1 MVIQTADILIVGG
14 GLMGVSL
21 AHELVAAGANRVLLL
36 ERQQVGAGS
45 TGRSVATLH
54 PLTTHPAAAALHKRT
69 LAIYADFAAKLGV
82 RADLEPKPM
91 AVLAGEAHLNALQA
105 AAQVATDAGLH
116 LEQVS
121 PGDFTQ
127 AEPDFNPAGVAAIA
141 VSNDAGIINP
151 EPTTVAY
158 LERAKATG
166 AGVWPGVGVR
176 ALRVQDGRVV
186 GVETA
191 NGPIDAGTVVLA
203 AGAWTGRL
211 LEAAGLPNPFTDR
224 DQVVGVFDVP
234 PHGAPLAHTVI
245 DLPNALT
252 YRFAM
257 TNRYV
262 FQPLNVGTVTESAL
276 NADPSLY
283 VGMMSDLRE
292 KIVARFPVLG
302 RSVLQPGWS
311 GLWNLT
317 PDGLP
322 LVGETDVAGLWVAAG
337 FGNSGFLTIPAL
349 AERLAAALVSGE
361 RASLAAFSP
370 RRVMAGGPSP
380 WGALVV

>member
-1 MVIQTADILIVGG
+1 MVTQTADILIVGG

-21 AHELVAAGANRVLLL
+21 AHELAAAGAGRVLVL

-54 PLTTHPAAAALHKRT
+54 PLTTNPTLAALYKRT
-69 LAIYADFAAKLGV
+69 LAIYTDFEAKLGV
-82 RADLEPKPM
+82 RADLEQKPM
-91 AVLAGEAHLNALQA
+91 AVISGETHLEALQTA
-105 AAQVATDAGLH
+105 VRVANEAGLQ

-121 PGDFTQ
+121 PGDFKQ
-127 AEPDFNPAGVAAIA
+127 AEPDFNPANVTAIA
-141 VSNDAGIINP
+141 VSNDGGVVNP
-151 EPTTVAY
+151 EPTTVGY
-158 LERAKATG
+158 LERAKA
-166 AGVWPGVGVR
+166 AKVGVWEGVGVR
-176 ALRVQDGRVV
+176 ALRVEDGRVI
-186 GVETA
+186 GVETSS
-191 NGPIDAGTVVLA
+191 GPIDAATVVLA

-211 LEAAGLPNPFTDR
+211 LAAAGLHNPFTDR

-234 PHGAPLAHTVI
+234 PHGAPLTHTVI

-262 FQPLNVGTVTESAL
+262 FQPLTVGSITESAL

-292 KIVARFPVLG
+292 KIVARFPMLD

-322 LVGETDVAGLWVAAG
+322 VAGETEINGLWVAAG

-349 AERLAAALVSGE
+349 AEYLAAALVNDKTEPLS
-361 RASLAAFSP
+361 AFSP
-370 RRVMAGGPSP
+370 RRFPAAVTSP
-380 WGALVV
+380 WGDLVV